1 MSALLERL
9 EREKAEREKAAAAG
23 PGINSPGVVLPPP
36 VEEPKKKATVTA
48 EQVVDPK
55 AVEKAIVDVLKG
67 VEPKGAY
74 TQQLSDEFTEQQFA
88 STHLIDTLYIDCM
101 PLTSDEPVVPSYKL
115 IVPAG
120 QTVADD
126 QGVLSALLI
135 DYGKG
140 GPMLACQV
148 LDNLRRNPV
157 KYVYLESRSA
167 EGKAVSMALMGVARV
182 VVKGMF

>member
-9 EREKAEREKAAAAG
+9 EREKAERESTG

-36 VEEPKKKATVTA
+36 PTPPVEESKKKAVPTA
-48 EQVVDPK
+48 PAPESYL
-55 AVEKAIVDVLKG
+55 IDVLY
-67 VEPKGAY
+67 V
-74 TQQLSDEFTEQQFA
+74 
-88 STHLIDTLYIDCM
+88 DCM
-101 PLTSDEPVVPSYKL
+101 PLSSDEPVIPSYKL

-148 LDNLRRNPV
+148 LDNLRRHPV

-167 EGKAVSMALMGVARV
+167 EGKAVSMALMGVARQ